1 LTQDIYS
8 ERIKFNLEPWIQ
20 NGFLTLQNFID
31 NSILRKETGN
41 PDALIIPGI
50 TSVRVEGHNNDPL
63 YDFLVG
69 NFATYTVLPFI
80 LIFLRMT
87 YGLLQEK

>member
-1 LTQDIYS
+1 M
-8 ERIKFNLEPWIQ
+8 EPWISS
-20 NGFLTLQNFID
+20 GFLTIQNFID
-31 NSILRKETGN
+31 NSILKKETGN
-41 PDALIIPGI
+41 PDALIVPGV
-50 TSVRVEGHNNDPL
+50 TSVRVVGHNNDPL

-87 YGLLQEK
+87 YGLLSEK

>member
-1 LTQDIYS
+1 LLNFL
-8 ERIKFNLEPWIQ
+8 FNLIK
-20 NGFLTLQNFID
+20 LLNFKD
-31 NSILRKETGN
+31 NSILRIETGN
-41 PDALIIPGI
+41 PLALIVPATASIKI
-50 TSVRVEGHNNDPL
+50 EGHNTDKL

-87 YGLLQEK
+87 YGLLLE